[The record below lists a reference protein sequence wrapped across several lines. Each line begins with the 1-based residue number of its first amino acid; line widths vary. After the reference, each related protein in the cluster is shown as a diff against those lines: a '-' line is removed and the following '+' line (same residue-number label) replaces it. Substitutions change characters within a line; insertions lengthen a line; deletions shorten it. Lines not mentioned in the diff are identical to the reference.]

1 MILGLALET
10 SFGPMIAVSSER
22 EAASSSAESA
32 PGSGFE
38 LEKLSQT
45 QVFGSGSTF
54 RLTIAEATLEPK
66 AVRATLPSLVTSE
79 AIVSINL
86 V

>member
-1 MILGLALET
+1 
-10 SFGPMIAVSSER
+10 MIAVSSELR
-22 EAASSSAESA
+22 EAASRSAAKAS
-32 PGSGFE
+32 GSGSA

-54 RLTIAEATLEPK
+54 RLTIAEATLEPA